1 MYGTDNGI
9 YVSDRKPREASS
21 KPRRVLDVPSVSQVE
36 VLEEYQLL
44 LVLSNKNLYSY
55 PLETLDASD
64 AQSALAKRPGRK
76 IGHASFFRTGVCL
89 GRHLVCCVKTSAP
102 SSTIKVYEPMDSM
115 VKGKKKPAFSKMFQG
130 GQDTLK
136 PFKVG
141 LTIAFL
147 IQNNAALRI
156 HFLSEKY
163 PLLCFLRKKFSY
175 SSLPSFLLMFLAFHP
190 TKNINF

>member
-1 MYGTDNGI
+1 
-9 YVSDRKPREASS
+9 
-21 KPRRVLDVPSVSQVE
+21 

-44 LVLSNKNLYSY
+44 LVLSNKNLSSY

-141 LTIAFL
+141 LTITS
-147 IQNNAALRI
+147 IKVSYKETQ
-156 HFLSEKY
+156 HFAYLFPVRPNPS
-163 PLLCFLRKKFSY
+163 FS
-175 SSLPSFLLMFLAFHP
+175 SSLASYVLSLS
-190 TKNINF
+190 TDKNINLWGKKTGNICAFRGHVNPLPALEAVRRLRRRLRGGESRDAR